1 MKQNNIFYEW
11 QIVRIKSREELQEL
25 ESTVLWMIP
34 FWWQETTILK
44 IFKDWWVDRFK
55 IDTDQ
60 QRFSWSPNCFEEIKF
75 WRNDFIL

>member
-11 QIVRIKSREELQEL
+11 QIVRIKSREELQKL
-25 ESTVLWMIP
+25 ESTVFWMIP
-34 FWWQETTILK
+34 FWWKKATILK

-55 IDTDQ
+55 IDIDK
-60 QRFSWSPNCFEEIKF
+60 QRFSWSPYCFEEIKF